1 MDKNDRVF
9 KGIWI
14 PAELWLNEE
23 LNRID
28 IILLSEITSLD
39 KGLGCSASNKYLS
52 KFMKL
57 SENKVSQHIKKLKDL
72 GYIEETKFNGRQRF
86 LKIIPKTNNQ
96 EKNIKNNKLGSI
108 YQSVQ
113 SDFTKVCSQ
122 TLPKCDTYNNSI
134 YNIKELIYNI
144 KDLIIAD
151 KKNALSALIEIGF
164 LDKEQPKKKSKTVK
178 QYDTNSWEYKLAK
191 FFFDE
196 IEKHDAGFPQPNLN
210 QWAGEL
216 SKLVYVEKLDIKE
229 IEKVIMFA
237 TADKFW
243 SSVIIKPYS
252 LRVKY
257 QQLRKQM
264 LSNQKPK
271 RLGIENIDLS
281 DVPMTG
287 YLDPNRKK
295 RTF

>member
-1 MDKNDRVF
+1 MDKKDRIF

-23 LNRID
+23 LSKTD

-39 KGLGCSASNKYLS
+39 KGLGCSASNSYLS

-57 SENKVSQHIKKLKDL
+57 SKNKVSQHIKKLKDL
-72 GYIEETKFNGRQRF
+72 GYIEETKFDGRQRF
-86 LKIIPKTNNQ
+86 LKILQKSNNQTNN
-96 EKNIKNNKLGSI
+96 NKNNTLGSV

-113 SDFTKVCSQ
+113 SDFTEVCSQ
-122 TLPKCDTYNNSI
+122 TILKCDTYNNSI

-164 LDKEQPKKKSKTVK
+164 LDKEQPKKKSKTIK
-178 QYDTNSWEYKLAK
+178 EYDQNSREYKLAK

-196 IEKHDAGFPQPNLN
+196 IEKHDAEFPKPNLN
-210 QWAGEL
+210 QWSNEM
-216 SKLVYVEKLDIKE
+216 SKLIYVDKLDISE
-229 IEKVIMFA
+229 IERVIIFA
-237 TADKFW
+237 TGDSFW
-243 SSVIIKPYS
+243 NSIIIKPYI
-252 LRVKY
+252 LRAKY

-264 LSNQKPK
+264 LNKKEKKTSSM
-271 RLGIENIDLS
+271 EDFDYS
-281 DVPMTG
+281 DVPLTG

-295 RTF
+295 GTF